1 LLQTPREG
9 SAPTAVG
16 PALRMQKSTAFP
28 EARRR
33 LFFLSLIFV
42 IAAGIFLRLPSA
54 AFRGEGAPLRPVAV
68 LHPEPGFRGIG
79 FDEAMYRGYVNNLI
93 RYGVSSYP
101 EFAEHYV
108 EVQSRL
114 PGAILPPTR
123 FLYVFA
129 AYLWHE
135 MFGSDALTSLHDTSS
150 LFSMLL
156 LILGAGFAWRL
167 GGWRSALCVAA
178 LMSCAPTQ
186 IHMAQHALID
196 GFFAFWA
203 TVSLWLLWEN
213 LRRPN
218 DGLRLGFYG
227 LSLTLLVLTKEN
239 AMFAYLGFLA
249 LLAGNRWLRFGTV
262 TPALLGLTVLGPLMG
277 VVTLVFLCGGA
288 DTFFYTYRLLVSKA
302 SVLPYAMATGDGPWY
317 RYLVDL
323 LLISPLV
330 FLLAWG
336 AIFKLRLTDKA
347 SLYLVLFLSS
357 TYLVMCNVRY
367 GMNLRYTTMWDMPL
381 RYLAALQVY
390 EISRSVRHRQ
400 EVAFGGTIAF
410 LCAFDLWQYHNFFVE
425 HDLYELVTGG
435 LLHALRIL
443 K

>member
-1 LLQTPREG
+1 
-9 SAPTAVG
+9 
-16 PALRMQKSTAFP
+16 
-28 EARRR
+28 
-33 LFFLSLIFV
+33 V
-42 IAAGIFLRLPSA
+42 I
-54 AFRGEGAPLRPVAV
+54 
-68 LHPEPGFRGIG
+68 
-79 FDEAMYRGYVNNLI
+79 
-93 RYGVSSYP
+93 
-101 EFAEHYV
+101 
-108 EVQSRL
+108 
-114 PGAILPPTR
+114 
-123 FLYVFA
+123 
-129 AYLWHE
+129 
-135 MFGSDALTSLHDTSS
+135 
-150 LFSMLL
+150 
-156 LILGAGFAWRL
+156 
-167 GGWRSALCVAA
+167 
-178 LMSCAPTQ
+178 
-186 IHMAQHALID
+186 
-196 GFFAFWA
+196 
-203 TVSLWLLWEN
+203 
-213 LRRPN
+213 
-218 DGLRLGFYG
+218 
-227 LSLTLLVLTKEN
+227 
-239 AMFAYLGFLA
+239 
-249 LLAGNRWLRFGTV
+249 
-262 TPALLGLTVLGPLMG
+262 
-277 VVTLVFLCGGA
+277 LVFLCGGA